1 MVKKYSKSVNVKIEL
16 DKLVHMMVVTHCP
29 TRWWSDID
37 MMARVKKIDEED
49 PSALNKVIDLC
60 QWDEELKL
68 EKKDWALIV
77 KFLALFKPIKL
88 MSDQLSGEKYS
99 SIHMVLPT
107 IKDIKEHIEA
117 FKTDKLIGKTVKVLL
132 KEFENYFR

>member
-1 MVKKYSKSVNVKIEL
+1 
-16 DKLVHMMVVTHCP
+16 
-29 TRWWSDID
+29 
-37 MMARVKKIDEED
+37 MMAWVKKINQED
-49 PSALNKVIDLC
+49 HSTLNKVIDLC

-68 EKKDWALIV
+68 ERKDWALIE

-117 FKTDKLIGKTVKVLL
+117 FKTDKLIGKTVKTLL